1 MKFNVQKLA
10 PILYVMAALCILG
23 GIALLAFAVPDAASA
38 FFSVVIAI
46 IAILSMLLGGLI
58 ITFLF
63 NARDNDVN
71 FFLHDRKTG
80 TNIRAE
86 SLTFERINSRMSYF
100 MSRLSPTFADVWQG
114 NVLTSEDTNFGHGD
128 VYKPLV
134 AYKMLYDL
142 AELDR
147 PEVWDLFANAAPETV
162 ETLCDIFASRGENAM
177 AQTLMEAYT
186 SAAETK
192 DTAWARDFLMGNVNY
207 FRRHMTDYV
216 KKNIEWFY

>member
-1 MKFNVQKLA
+1 MKFNIQKFA

-23 GIALLAFAVPDAASA
+23 GIALLAFAVPDAASV

-46 IAILSMLLGGLI
+46 FAILSILLGGLI
-58 ITFLF
+58 IYFLF
-63 NARDNDVN
+63 NSRDDDIN
-71 FFLHDRKTG
+71 FFLYDRKTG

-86 SLTFERINSRMSYF
+86 SLTFERINSRMTYF

-114 NVLTSEDTNFGHGD
+114 DVLTAETSNFGRDD

-147 PEVWDLFANAAPETV
+147 PEVWALFANASPETV
-162 ETLCDIFASRGENAM
+162 DELCNIFEQAGESSV
-177 AQTLMEAYT
+177 AQALSEAFEA
-186 SAAETK
+186 AAETK
-192 DTAWARDFLMGNVNY
+192 DTAWVRDFLMGNVNY
-207 FRRHMTDYV
+207 FRRRMTEYV